1 MSTPPKAAT
10 RVGTLVLGAM
20 ARCSSRFSIESQI
33 ETPVSISFHRRA
45 TLLGQDS
52 KDRMMP
58 LRFGAKSFK
67 PNDTSFSDLFVLNIR
82 AQDVYERRRLAISNG
97 SEVLWLGDSES

>member
-20 ARCSSRFSIESQI
+20 ARCSSRLSLESQSDRDSSKYFLSS
-33 ETPVSISFHRRA
+33 TW
-45 TLLGQDS
+45 LLGQDS

-67 PNDTSFSDLFVLNIR
+67 PNGTSFSDIFVLNIR

-97 SEVLWLGDSES
+97 SALAW